1 METVNANFRMIDE
14 LTGGLLKFIS
24 SPKGYLKLKSAGYM
38 DLTIERLNPNEVSLT
53 HYFLQNGDLV
63 PDPDMQVVLD
73 FNEHSAKAVSFQN
86 CINYISVYLD
96 DDKINVKLQKELNE
110 FLCDWLTNLK
120 AQGFFQNPR

>member
-1 METVNANFRMIDE
+1 MKTTNANFRMIDE